1 LSKDNFNINNIEED
15 ESLVWQNAF
24 KEQRQLLDLAMDFK
38 IKFESDLSVEDIQ
51 NILYKLNEEKYSILD
66 FIEGRADEEICNI
79 IYAREAYLR
88 SLKFKEED
96 KRRALE
102 VKKEKMLKQ
111 AVAVVLAGAIAIG
124 GAYAAI
130 KGINHNIEKN
140 QDAEDV
146 NKNIGMLASM
156 QLEDEG
162 LNIVEQSTKI
172 LGYKDNV
179 PSTVIDLDI
188 MANKIMQV
196 CENDHELFDVTIA
209 NIYFDIEYARL
220 SHMDRL
226 FKILETLTKDKEEY
240 KYIYDKVSNAE
251 VFLDY
256 LINENIISKDNPKYE
271 EVLNIIQRYKDLKV
285 YNREIAFEVLESK
298 DQYIITQY
306 LINNYRNFK
315 YDENYK
321 QGMYIDDLVDKI
333 FEEGVGGRNSGS

>member
-1 LSKDNFNINNIEED
+1 
-15 ESLVWQNAF
+15 
-24 KEQRQLLDLAMDFK
+24 
-38 IKFESDLSVEDIQ
+38 
-51 NILYKLNEEKYSILD
+51 
-66 FIEGRADEEICNI
+66 
-79 IYAREAYLR
+79 
-88 SLKFKEED
+88 
-96 KRRALE
+96 
-102 VKKEKMLKQ
+102 
-111 AVAVVLAGAIAIG
+111 
-124 GAYAAI
+124 
-130 KGINHNIEKN
+130 
-140 QDAEDV
+140 
-146 NKNIGMLASM
+146 
-156 QLEDEG
+156 
-162 LNIVEQSTKI
+162 
-172 LGYKDNV
+172 
-179 PSTVIDLDI
+179 
-188 MANKIMQV
+188 MQV